1 MVHNMLSYDQEISVD
16 QQHRHIQIVVLYL
29 LAMLS
34 GAAAL
39 MYELTWAK
47 MLALTFGS
55 STLSAAAVIAGFM
68 GGMGLGAWCYHL
80 VGDRVTQPLKLY
92 GLLELGIAVSTAI
105 LTPIFYQL
113 PEMFAY
119 LAHEVTQSLWLVILR
134 FISVFVILLIPSM
147 LMGATFPALC
157 AVMMRTAK
165 DVDRHLGFIYGF
177 NTIGGAVGV
186 FVGGLFLIEML
197 GLKSTVYVANLLNL
211 SVCITTFVLARSLF
225 TSKNI
230 DSKPN
235 KDTAIP
241 TNLPRWITASVL
253 VVSGFTTLGYEILWF
268 RALRFL
274 VGNSTHALGIVLVIF
289 LLGLGGG
296 SLLLR
301 RVLRRQSPERDLIQC
316 QWAIAIF
323 ALWAMVCVTLILSR
337 PVIYE
342 HVSIFLP
349 FVRYQHWI
357 WRLAV
362 MAVISLV
369 MMLPATLF
377 MGLSFPLASRLF
389 IGDVR
394 KLGTRIGSAYL
405 LASIGSI
412 GGAVVAAIFVL
423 TSLGVTGG
431 TKLFAVMNFLL
442 GLLIIIGIRQEFHK
456 IRLKAALSILTMI
469 GLFWILPS
477 TLGLYGE
484 AKAGRLAFEQ
494 EHDLGTV
501 HVRESVSDPSKK
513 LMLVDGSKIGCSS
526 GYPTSLLYRKQ
537 STLVHLPM
545 VLDSRIQITLNVGLG
560 SASTLK
566 ILSTYPSVSQ
576 LDCVEINPAVVQ
588 GSLLFQ
594 ESSVLDD
601 PRVNLSVTD
610 AVHYL
615 LRSNKKYDLIISDGK
630 QDPFFSGNATLLC
643 KEYYHFAKKRL
654 TESGLFVQ
662 WISMTTL
669 PGDFQIILK
678 TLMSEFAY
686 VEIFVLLPNSVLM
699 VASQQSIFDRPHL
712 SDQQCVGKQTYVD
725 LTPYGIINSNALWS
739 RWVAGN
745 MQFNKLLDDVK
756 ISTWDQLM
764 LDYSPFKAKG
774 DDWLHA
780 EQANLKFLLDAAE
793 VERDDL
799 PVELL
804 PVHNDFVRSSRL
816 VRLAY
821 LEYLSNHTS
830 IATSLIEQ
838 AVVENP
844 MDQTAKRFL
853 RMIQQSQ

>member
-1 MVHNMLSYDQEISVD
+1 MVHSMRSSNHVIPGDQHHH
-16 QQHRHIQIVVLYL
+16 QIQIIVLYL

-39 MYELTWAK
+39 IYELTWAK
-47 MLALTFGS
+47 MLSLTFGS

-68 GGMGLGAWCYHL
+68 GGMGLGARCYHL
-80 VGDRVTQPLKLY
+80 VGDRVTNPLKLY
-92 GLLELGIAVSTAI
+92 GLLELGIALTTAI
-105 LTPIFYQL
+105 LTPLLYLL
-113 PEMFAY
+113 PEMFAS
-119 LAHEVTQSLWLVILR
+119 LSHEVTQNFWLVILR
-134 FISVFVILLIPSM
+134 FIGVFVILLIPSM

-165 DVDRHLGFIYGF
+165 DVDRHLGFIYGL

-197 GLKSTVYVANLLNL
+197 GLSTTVYVANFLNL
-211 SVCITTFVLARSLF
+211 SVCIMVFILARSLF
-225 TSKNI
+225 ASNNN
-230 DSKPN
+230 DSLQAT
-235 KDTAIP
+235 DTAIP
-241 TNLPRWITASVL
+241 TTLPRWITASVL

-289 LLGLGGG
+289 LLGLGAG

-301 RVLRRQSPERDLIQC
+301 RVLKRQTPERDLIQC

-323 ALWAMVCVTLILSR
+323 ALWAMVCETLILSR
-337 PVIYE
+337 PAIYE

-349 FVRYQHWI
+349 YVRYQHWI
-357 WRLAV
+357 WRLAM
-362 MAVISLV
+362 MAAISMV

-394 KLGTRIGSAYL
+394 KLGTRIGSAYM

-412 GGAVVAAIFVL
+412 FGAVAAAIFVL

-431 TKLFAVMNFLL
+431 TKLFAVMNLL
-442 GLLIIIGIRQEFHK
+442 LSLLIIMGVRQEFHK
-456 IRLKAALSILTMI
+456 IRLKAVISFIILI

-484 AKAGRLAFEQ
+484 AQAGRLAFEQ

-526 GYPTSLLYRKQ
+526 GYPTSLMYRKQ
-537 STLVHLPM
+537 AILVHLPM
-545 VLDSRIQITLNVGLG
+545 VLDSRIQSTLNIGLG

-566 ILSTYPSVSQ
+566 ILSTYSSVNQ
-576 LDCVEINPAVVQ
+576 LDCVEINPAVVR
-588 GSLLFQ
+588 GSRLFQ

-615 LRSNKKYDLIISDGK
+615 LRSDKKYDLIISDGK

-643 KEYYHFAKKRL
+643 KEYYHYAKKRL
-654 TESGLFVQ
+654 TESGLYIQ
-662 WISMTTL
+662 WISMSTL
-669 PGDFQIILK
+669 PGDFKIILK

-686 VEIFVLLPNSVLM
+686 VETFVLLPNSALM

-712 SDQQCVGKQTYVD
+712 SNQQCEGKRTFVD
-725 LTPYGIINSNALWS
+725 LTPYGINNTDALWS

-745 MQFNKLLDDVK
+745 MQFDKLLDHVK
-756 ISTWDQLM
+756 ISTWDHLM
-764 LDYSPFKAKG
+764 LDYTPFKAKG

-780 EQANLKFLLDAAE
+780 EKANLQFLIDASE

-799 PVELL
+799 PVQLHPAE
-804 PVHNDFVRSSRL
+804 NNFVQSSNL

-821 LEYLSNHTS
+821 LEYLSGHS
-830 IATSLIEQ
+830 YEATLFIEK
-838 AVVENP
+838 AVAENP
-844 MDQTAKRFL
+844 IDHKAKQFL
-853 RMIQQSQ
+853 RMIRQSK